1 MTVYLGGLFYP
12 EFQVMTSYE
21 NTPVMRAVGRANL
34 DFLVRGGGQLK
45 QQVLPLNEWSHMRSL
60 RNSG

>member
-1 MTVYLGGLFYP
+1 
-12 EFQVMTSYE
+12 MTSYE

>member
-1 MTVYLGGLFYP
+1 MDLGDLFQSD
-12 EFQVMTSYE
+12 FKVIASYE